1 MARYSYSDTGVF
13 DLITSGVSLTGE
25 VENSGLFNSVNK
37 PATLSV
43 QQLREEAD
51 NITDETLAQ
60 VRPQSPEID
69 QTVLRKTLQE
79 VENGWLTGPIPRHLV
94 PPGSVVCRRFGLC
107 QGFRLIDDMRPVNR
121 TVSTFE
127 SPRPHTVDVLAAMGR
142 ELMSACP
149 AQGTGLIQAKGPSFR
164 SLKECLQ
171 FLEDFSLL
179 VVVGVQGFVH
189 CVDLVLR

>member
-1 MARYSYSDTGVF
+1 M
-13 DLITSGVSLTGE
+13 
-25 VENSGLFNSVNK
+25 
-37 PATLSV
+37 
-43 QQLREEAD
+43 
-51 NITDETLAQ
+51 
-60 VRPQSPEID
+60 
-69 QTVLRKTLQE
+69 
-79 VENGWLTGPIPRHLV
+79 
-94 PPGSVVCRRFGLC
+94 C
-107 QGFRLIDDMRPVNR
+107 QGEKTRLIDDMRPVNQ

-149 AQGTGLIQAKGPSFR
+149 GVPIQGKAFDLTAAYRQLPLHPDAAWVSFISIWDCER
-164 SLKECLQ
+164 KEPALFRLKALPFGASKSECLQ